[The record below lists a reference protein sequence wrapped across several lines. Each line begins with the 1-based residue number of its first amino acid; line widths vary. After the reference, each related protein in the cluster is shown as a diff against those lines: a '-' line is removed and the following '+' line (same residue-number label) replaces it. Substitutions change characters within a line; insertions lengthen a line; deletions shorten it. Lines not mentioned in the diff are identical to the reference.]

1 MDGIRVVVRV
11 RPQIGDE
18 ISSSDP
24 AHERVV
30 ECDAA
35 TGSVTVAA
43 HRSKFDVVLGPE
55 STQDDVYAS
64 VAGAVSE
71 VMNGINAC
79 VLAYGQTGSGKT
91 HTMLGEGVKL
101 PARGTAAADGEDD
114 ADDDAAM
121 LPEDS
126 WGVIPRAVAHLFA
139 LVDTAEA
146 EAAEAFEATSPA
158 RDAPGKAAEAGA
170 QGAAAAGAGRDEPP
184 SSSITTVA
192 CSYMQLYNE
201 SVLDLLQH
209 GREARPLTIHERK
222 RGRRAE
228 VFVRGLSEVR
238 VTSAADVMRLLEV
251 GRRNRKVR
259 ATEFNEASSRSH
271 AVLQLA
277 VEVETP
283 NRRGTTVIRR
293 AKLTL
298 VDLAGSEKW
307 AASAKRGST
316 RVREMT
322 SINRSLSA
330 LGNVVAALTTPGR
343 THVPY
348 RDSKLTRLLQ
358 DSVGGN
364 CRTAVVATLNPTA
377 ACADESTSTL
387 LFADRAR
394 RVMTK
399 VKANEILDDA
409 QRLAQALKEV
419 ARLKAKLRD
428 VRSKRMLALQAENE
442 RLVHE
447 NERLRS
453 FLQAVPQGRAMPRS
467 RPASPMGSPAKPAPG
482 GLANPRSPD
491 EKDLPQPA
499 GLSLPSASGLG
510 RSPSPLRAAERHRA
524 SRAHS
529 PVSGPAAAASPDA
542 ATILRNVA
550 IAEAAADEAERT
562 AASLSVTA
570 PDPSAAPQAPGPAG
584 PPASEPGPQVSP
596 ASSQAYS
603 DDSFGDYGD
612 EDDAFEDDASGE
624 AQAGAVA
631 DGGSADGGKI
641 GAAGGRGKKGAAAAG
656 TEAPKF
662 RFDARDVG
670 CRVRLRSARLGAEEE
685 GTVTAFDAARGMHLV
700 LYDSGDRKWH
710 TLGDR
715 DFAVVSFTKDQ
726 QLPDRKRPPSGPGSD
741 VPLTAGI
748 LAPLPTGTGQAE
760 AGGLGSLPGG
770 GAARPGSRATG
781 RTTVNSLL
789 ANRFGSSYGAGPA
802 VRAGSGKRRA
812 ASRGTASRRRSPASP
827 PLGPKPGVPPAG
839 LGTDPAT
846 YGDDDAA
853 ADPGPQFTGRA
864 PQGDQD
870 WPGSGE
876 DDNALG
882 MLGV

>member
-1 MDGIRVVVRV
+1 M
-11 RPQIGDE
+11 
-18 ISSSDP
+18 
-24 AHERVV
+24 
-30 ECDAA
+30 
-35 TGSVTVAA
+35 TVAA

-387 LFADRAR
+387 LFADR
-394 RVMTK
+394 
-399 VKANEILDDA
+399 
-409 QRLAQALKEV
+409 
-419 ARLKAKLRD
+419 
-428 VRSKRMLALQAENE
+428 
-442 RLVHE
+442 
-447 NERLRS
+447 
-453 FLQAVPQGRAMPRS
+453 
-467 RPASPMGSPAKPAPG
+467 
-482 GLANPRSPD
+482 
-491 EKDLPQPA
+491 
-499 GLSLPSASGLG
+499 
-510 RSPSPLRAAERHRA
+510 
-524 SRAHS
+524 
-529 PVSGPAAAASPDA
+529 
-542 ATILRNVA
+542 
-550 IAEAAADEAERT
+550 
-562 AASLSVTA
+562 
-570 PDPSAAPQAPGPAG
+570 
-584 PPASEPGPQVSP
+584 
-596 ASSQAYS
+596 
-603 DDSFGDYGD
+603 
-612 EDDAFEDDASGE
+612 
-624 AQAGAVA
+624 
-631 DGGSADGGKI
+631 
-641 GAAGGRGKKGAAAAG
+641 
-656 TEAPKF
+656 
-662 RFDARDVG
+662 
-670 CRVRLRSARLGAEEE
+670 
-685 GTVTAFDAARGMHLV
+685 
-700 LYDSGDRKWH
+700 
-710 TLGDR
+710 
-715 DFAVVSFTKDQ
+715 
-726 QLPDRKRPPSGPGSD
+726 
-741 VPLTAGI
+741 
-748 LAPLPTGTGQAE
+748 
-760 AGGLGSLPGG
+760 
-770 GAARPGSRATG
+770 
-781 RTTVNSLL
+781 
-789 ANRFGSSYGAGPA
+789 
-802 VRAGSGKRRA
+802 
-812 ASRGTASRRRSPASP
+812 
-827 PLGPKPGVPPAG
+827 
-839 LGTDPAT
+839 
-846 YGDDDAA
+846 
-853 ADPGPQFTGRA
+853 
-864 PQGDQD
+864 
-870 WPGSGE
+870 
-876 DDNALG
+876 
-882 MLGV
+882 

>member
-18 ISSSDP
+18 LSSSDP

-101 PARGTAAADGEDD
+101 PARGAAAADGEDD

-158 RDAPGKAAEAGA
+158 RDAPGQAAEAGA

-453 FLQAVPQGRAMPRS
+453 FLQAVPQGRAMVRRAVAEGVMAGGRRSGGGSTPRRSGASQAGAVPPHSAEGSTRLRDGRGEGSSGLASSDFGRRERGQRKRTQPRS

-550 IAEAAADEAERT
+550 IAEAAADEAERA

-631 DGGSADGGKI
+631 DGGSADRGKI

-656 TEAPKF
+656 TDAPKF

-715 DFAVVSFTKDQ
+715 DFAV
-726 QLPDRKRPPSGPGSD
+726 
-741 VPLTAGI
+741 
-748 LAPLPTGTGQAE
+748 
-760 AGGLGSLPGG
+760 
-770 GAARPGSRATG
+770 
-781 RTTVNSLL
+781 
-789 ANRFGSSYGAGPA
+789 
-802 VRAGSGKRRA
+802 
-812 ASRGTASRRRSPASP
+812 
-827 PLGPKPGVPPAG
+827 
-839 LGTDPAT
+839 
-846 YGDDDAA
+846 
-853 ADPGPQFTGRA
+853 FTGRA

>member
-1 MDGIRVVVRV
+1 
-11 RPQIGDE
+11 
-18 ISSSDP
+18 
-24 AHERVV
+24 
-30 ECDAA
+30 
-35 TGSVTVAA
+35 
-43 HRSKFDVVLGPE
+43 
-55 STQDDVYAS
+55 
-64 VAGAVSE
+64 
-71 VMNGINAC
+71 
-79 VLAYGQTGSGKT
+79 
-91 HTMLGEGVKL
+91 
-101 PARGTAAADGEDD
+101 
-114 ADDDAAM
+114 
-121 LPEDS
+121 
-126 WGVIPRAVAHLFA
+126 
-139 LVDTAEA
+139 
-146 EAAEAFEATSPA
+146 
-158 RDAPGKAAEAGA
+158 
-170 QGAAAAGAGRDEPP
+170 
-184 SSSITTVA
+184 
-192 CSYMQLYNE
+192 
-201 SVLDLLQH
+201 
-209 GREARPLTIHERK
+209 
-222 RGRRAE
+222 
-228 VFVRGLSEVR
+228 
-238 VTSAADVMRLLEV
+238 
-251 GRRNRKVR
+251 
-259 ATEFNEASSRSH
+259 
-271 AVLQLA
+271 
-277 VEVETP
+277 
-283 NRRGTTVIRR
+283 
-293 AKLTL
+293 
-298 VDLAGSEKW
+298 
-307 AASAKRGST
+307 
-316 RVREMT
+316 
-322 SINRSLSA
+322 
-330 LGNVVAALTTPGR
+330 
-343 THVPY
+343 
-348 RDSKLTRLLQ
+348 
-358 DSVGGN
+358 
-364 CRTAVVATLNPTA
+364 
-377 ACADESTSTL
+377 
-387 LFADRAR
+387 
-394 RVMTK
+394 
-399 VKANEILDDA
+399 
-409 QRLAQALKEV
+409 
-419 ARLKAKLRD
+419 
-428 VRSKRMLALQAENE
+428 MLALQAENE

-453 FLQAVPQGRAMPRS
+453 FLQAVPQGRAMVRRAVAEGVMAGGRRSGGGSTPRRSSASQAGAVPPHSAEGSTRLRDGRGEGSAGLASSDFGRRERGTGAAALRGGAAAASRRLPPSGGSPARGLLPPLGDSARAGGAGGRAARRGGPGSAGATVGGRGGPSAAEGMLAVTPALGSGGSIGGGSGVGVDLSTESLFGISLGTQLAGRQGLPRPRLPTSTTTAGAAASYGAEPSLHGSDASSSHARKRRNRHPRARAAAPSPAAAGSPAPRAAGQRKRTQPRS

-491 EKDLPQPA
+491 EKDMPQPA